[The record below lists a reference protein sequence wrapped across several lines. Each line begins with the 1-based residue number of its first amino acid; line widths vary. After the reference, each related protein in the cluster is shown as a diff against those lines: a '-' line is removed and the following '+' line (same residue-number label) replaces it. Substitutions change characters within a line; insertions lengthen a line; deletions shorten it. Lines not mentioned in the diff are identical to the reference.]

1 MNSDEL
7 KNLTYLIAGMFGFIC
22 TIWAICIPAIRD
34 HPGGHVV
41 FVRITSITLGGLI
54 LLGLFSVTGIIPVDG
69 MASEAEEY
77 AFWEY
82 IAGWIMMAV
91 LVAVGP
97 GLILTLAEL
106 SKRPK

>member
-1 MNSDEL
+1 MDTDAL

-34 HPGGHVV
+34 HPGGHVG
-41 FVRITSITLGGLI
+41 FLRITSITLGGLI
-54 LLGLFSVTGIIPVDG
+54 LLVLFSMTGIIPIDG
-69 MASEAEEY
+69 VASKSEEY

-82 IAGWIMMAV
+82 VAGWILTV
-91 LVAVGP
+91 ILIAVGP